1 LIINRASRYFIY
13 FAFGF
18 AGFVSLP
25 ISPISMDLSL
35 ECVYPIPEATATGIN
50 VMMVIIFPTFGRQLD
65 ARERIT
71 ETCSKDMK
79 NKIVILDYSSTII
92 LS

>member
-50 VMMVIIFPTFGRQLD
+50 VMSR
-65 ARERIT
+65 
-71 ETCSKDMK
+71 
-79 NKIVILDYSSTII
+79 
-92 LS
+92 